1 MATFDYDFR
10 NKTSEEFNFNSKT
23 SPKRFDITQTLNTPS
38 VSEQLAELQPSK
50 ELLTY
55 YHDKISKFEDEW
67 NEIIKRLDQHNK
79 LYENEL
85 KLEKEI
91 QAKNDE
97 ILQLQKA
104 LSDIQL
110 SLFQEREHV
119 LQLYTENDR
128 LKVRELEDH
137 KRIQYLLQICEQI
150 PESYKSSYVN
160 LKEIKKF
167 YIDEPETHPHPEPIT
182 SWTKKKTVAERDLPT
197 APSKFK
203 EQKLNHSE
211 SMKYEIEALRVQ
223 LEEREALFHE
233 QVDALTN
240 DCNIIKQEAEVQ
252 RLRDSEHIKYLTDRL
267 KQTTELLQLT
277 TRDYVNFRK
286 SVWNTETD
294 WSLERAQLIDEIN
307 NIKINIKKQR
317 EKASLMEEL
326 SAVKHELQGH
336 NQQTYL
342 LDEINKLK
350 EILNQFT
357 IPLLEEMKIIKE
369 QLIKCIEQVELQKE
383 LCNNSLD
390 LSNKTLSLCKNHIF
404 QKYCEQ
410 LKKNLTSLI
419 EQINDIS
426 EGAKTVNRKNS
437 EQEIKMLKLQNDQKE
452 SLVSIKEYLNNIS
465 KAFTSLEQDSQ
476 ENSDIQI
483 KKSSM
488 DTIKRQLSKDTD
500 SSATKKVSKISEK
513 EKNSRE
519 IKLSKQPDS
528 SASQSR
534 STKSARI
541 SKTSNRDFNELF
553 RISEE
558 YKSENIFL
566 KEELERIKEMH
577 MSAVQFYKDKCS
589 KLEEQLELKKS
600 NYQQLTRN
608 HRLDIE
614 GFKND
619 IKILKTKLVNIEK
632 QLLKTIIQVESNQN
646 DMNLLKDVHSSTVRS
661 VQIADNLRGLKR
673 KLYALENELKKI

>member
-1 MATFDYDFR
+1 MAET
-10 NKTSEEFNFNSKT
+10 NSAMLEFVKHGLFCQNNFELIQTNSK
-23 SPKRFDITQTLNTPS
+23 SD
-38 VSEQLAELQPSK
+38 
-50 ELLTY
+50 
-55 YHDKISKFEDEW
+55 DD
-67 NEIIKRLDQHNK
+67 NEIFPFAATIAIIKSK
-79 LYENEL
+79 ITSLYTKNDKL

-150 PESYKSSYVN
+150 PDSYKSSYVN

-197 APSKFK
+197 VPSKFK
-203 EQKLNHSE
+203 EQKLNHYE

-357 IPLLEEMKIIKE
+357 IPLPEEMKIIKE

-390 LSNKTLSLCKNHIF
+390 LSNKTLSLCKKHIL

-410 LKKNLTSLI
+410 LKNNLTSLI

-483 KKSSM
+483 KKSSL
-488 DTIKRQLSKDTD
+488 DTIKRQTL
-500 SSATKKVSKISEK
+500 
-513 EKNSRE
+513 N
-519 IKLSKQPDS
+519 Q
-528 SASQSR
+528 
-534 STKSARI
+534 
-541 SKTSNRDFNELF
+541 DFNELF
-553 RISEE
+553 KISEE

-566 KEELERIKEMH
+566 KKELERLKEMH
-577 MSAVQFYKDKCS
+577 MSALQFYKEKCS

-661 VQIADNLRGLKR
+661 VQIADNLKGLKR